1 MKVFTSII
9 MFATSLSLSSQ
20 VLYPESALLDYYR
33 LLEIKNQPL
42 ENRLNLFPSII
53 SPYKTDS
60 LIWNP
65 WGLNKPDNKKKIDL
79 LPLQWVNHYN
89 SKYARGYNDGAVW
102 KGKGLTSSLQGG
114 VQGKLGMLAYTL
126 APIIYYSQNAN
137 FKLAEQQGNNNPYN
151 YQFRNRRIDHVQR
164 YGVDPFMKFDPGQ
177 SEVRIVY
184 RTFTLGASTQNI
196 TFGPAQYNPI
206 ILSNNAAGIPHI
218 DIGTYKPI
226 ETKIGRIEGKV
237 YYGILTK
244 SDYFSESDKWNYRF
258 WSGFS
263 IGYNPRFLPELTLGF
278 NRAFYEKSSDFSPI
292 DLLVF
297 INKFDDTDGN
307 PSVNDEFDQLGSVT
321 MRWLFEEVG
330 FEAYAEYAKNDFG
343 GKLWGTAPEHGRAY
357 VVGFNKYVDVKENNV
372 LKLTFEHTSLDQPK
386 NAIYR
391 PYNSWYSHGIVNQ
404 GYTLDGQ
411 LLGGG
416 IGSGSVTDVIEVQY
430 LFTKG
435 RLMLRAQRIRFDDD
449 YFFDN
454 VRDEFNHDHEWT
466 LGSKYSK
473 FVGAYLFGFDFA
485 TSFRQNQYFVK
496 ENDKT
501 NIYLGFSITKFFS
514 AN

>member
-1 MKVFTSII
+1 MKVITSIVLL
-9 MFATSLSLSSQ
+9 AASLSLSSQ

-33 LLEIKNQPL
+33 VLEIKNQSL
-42 ENRLNLFPSII
+42 GKRLNLFPSII

-60 LIWNP
+60 LKWNP
-65 WGLNKPDNKKKIDL
+65 WDFNKSDNKKKIAI
-79 LPLQWVNHYN
+79 LPLRLANHYN
-89 SKYARGYNDGAVW
+89 TKYARGYNDGAVW

-114 VQGKLGMLAYTL
+114 VQGKLGMLEYTF
-126 APIIYYSQNAN
+126 APIIYYSQNADLE
-137 FKLAEQQGNNNPYN
+137 LAPQQGHNNPLN
-151 YQFRNRRIDHVQR
+151 YQFRNQSIDFVQQ
-164 YGVDPFMKFDPGQ
+164 YGADSFVKLDPGQ
-177 SEVRIVY
+177 SEIRMVY
-184 RTFTLGASTQNI
+184 RSFTLGVSTQNV

-206 ILSNNAAGIPHI
+206 ILSNNAAGIPHL
-218 DIGTYKPI
+218 DIGTYTPI
-226 ETKIGRIEGKV
+226 KTKIGLIEGKI
-237 YYGILTK
+237 YYGILSK
-244 SDYFSESDKWNYRF
+244 SAYFSENDEWDYRY

-263 IGYNPRFLPELTLGF
+263 IGYSPGFLPELTLGF

-357 VVGFNKYVDVKENNV
+357 VIGFNKYVNVKNNNV
-372 LKLTFEHTSLDQPK
+372 LKLTYEHTSLDQPK

-391 PYNSWYSHGIVNQ
+391 PYNSWYSHGIVKQ
-404 GYTLDGQ
+404 GYTLNGQ

-416 IGSGSVTDVIEVQY
+416 IGSGSVTDILEAHYFFSV
-430 LFTKG
+430 G
-435 RLMLRAQRIRFDDD
+435 RLLLRAQRIRFDDD

-454 VRDEFNHDHEWT
+454 VRDEYNHDHEWT
-466 LGSKYSK
+466 LESKYSK
-473 FVGAYLFGFDFA
+473 LVGAYLIGFDLAF
-485 TSFRQNQYFVK
+485 SFRQNQHFIK

-501 NIYLGFSITKFFS
+501 NIYLGITFTRFFK
-514 AN
+514 N